1 MEHYSINYNK
11 EKYITI
17 DEKGILM
24 RSGIR
29 AIDIG
34 GGAVIT
40 VKESDSLMSAAK
52 IMAKKRVGGIPVVA
66 YGNLVGIIT
75 ERDIINR
82 VVAKGK
88 DIKKLKVKD
97 IMTAP
102 IKTYAK
108 KHDDLTHIAKKM
120 VKHDVSRMP
129 IVEDNKVIGFISNKD
144 LARESPALINVLLEQ
159 LRISNPERSFD
170 PSSFGECESCG
181 EPGQRDFKSNK
192 FLCEFCS

>member
-1 MEHYSINYNK
+1 
-11 EKYITI
+11 
-17 DEKGILM
+17 M

-34 GGAVIT
+34 GRKVVTA
-40 VKESDSLMSAAK
+40 KESDSLKSIAK
-52 IMAKKRVGGIPVVA
+52 LMAKKRIGGVPVISQGKVI
-66 YGNLVGIIT
+66 GIIT

-88 DIKKLKVKD
+88 DVSKLKVKD
-97 IMTAP
+97 VMTSP
-102 IKTYAK
+102 IKTFAE
-108 KHDDLTHIAKKM
+108 KHDDLTHVAKKM

-129 IVEDNKVIGFISNKD
+129 IVDEGKLVGFISNKD

-159 LRISNPERSFD
+159 LRVSDPGRSFD

-181 EPGQRDFKSNK
+181 EPGQRDFKSNR
-192 FLCEFCS
+192 FLCEFCSSKK

>member
-1 MEHYSINYNK
+1 
-11 EKYITI
+11 
-17 DEKGILM
+17 M

-34 GGAVIT
+34 GRRVIT
-40 VKESDSLMSAAK
+40 VKEGDSLMSAAK
-52 IMAKKRVGGIPVVA
+52 TMAKKRVGGIPVLS
-66 YGNLVGIIT
+66 NDQLVGIIT

-88 DIKKLKVKD
+88 DIQKLKVRD
-97 IMTAP
+97 IMTSP
-102 IKTYAK
+102 IKVCAE

-129 IVEDNKVIGFISNKD
+129 IVEDNKLLGFISNKD

-159 LRISNPERSFD
+159 LRVSDPGRSFD
-170 PSSFGECESCG
+170 PSSFGECDSCG
-181 EPGQRDFKSNK
+181 QPGQRDFKSNK
-192 FLCEFCS
+192 FLCEFCLSKD